1 MTQFVA
7 LGFPDQTRIGEAIRA
22 VEKFHS
28 DHSGALYASAVVSKV
43 ADGKMAVQEIIREGH
58 GSTVV
63 AALIGALAGLPAGP
77 AAAAIMAAG
86 GAVIGEA
93 ADLISEDHFAE
104 CVNKITNSIPLG
116 GAAVIAD
123 VAEGDVPLFR
133 TTMENAGGNAI
144 GLPL

>member
-1 MTQFVA
+1 VTEFVA
-7 LGFPDQTRIGEAIRA
+7 LGFPDQTRIDKAIRA
-22 VEKFHS
+22 VEKFQSNHS
-28 DHSGALYASAVVSKV
+28 DSLYASAVVSKST
-43 ADGKMAVQEIIREGH
+43 DGKISVQEIIREGH
-58 GSTVV
+58 GGTVV

-77 AAAAIMAAG
+77 AAATIMAAG

-93 ADLISEDHFAE
+93 ADLISDDHFAE

-133 TTMENAGGNAI
+133 TTMESIGGNAI
-144 GLPL
+144 GLPH